1 MSTCNTFKK
10 RLSERGIVIKKLGS
24 GSTGITFSVC
34 DSKPYCDFE
43 ERKSIKVSRISKHSK
58 KKTQPEIDYEIN
70 LELMKMLKYTPHINS
85 VYSQIKCG
93 FFPSLMDNQNDE
105 VYFKYLDWSSK
116 YKIRNGNPITVTTME
131 LGNYDFFD
139 HVKYITSL
147 RELKEIMFQFVYTL
161 AVVQYYIKG
170 FKHGDLKEDN
180 LLIYLRTN
188 QPSGKN
194 TYEILGKTYSMDNR
208 TPHIKLIDFDFAA
221 SDKIPNCRQPALTDK
236 ELSAEYKKLDCNE
249 QSLKYSR
256 YLGLTSNYKPHY
268 DLFYFLNRLTI
279 VHFTRDKYPEF
290 NKFLSTLLPKEYQS
304 ANLVQG
310 EEKVIIDGRLATND
324 KSMIAGIRSPVELL
338 MYDVF
343 DDLIDTKVIS
353 RKDSKKKKS
362 SRSRKKSSKIS
373 SKVINNYKSGI
384 GTEDIEE
391 RPDLFI

>member
-34 DSKPYCDFE
+34 DSKPYCEFE

-93 FFPSLMDNQNDE
+93 FFSSLMDNQNDE

-116 YKIRNGNPITVTTME
+116 YKIRKGNPITVTTME

-139 HVKYITSL
+139 HVNYIDSL
-147 RELKEIMFQFVYTL
+147 RELKELMFQFVYTL

-180 LLIYLRTN
+180 LLIYLRIN
-188 QPSGKN
+188 KPSGIN
-194 TYEILGKTYSMDNR
+194 TYEILGKTYSMNNR
-208 TPHIKLIDFDFAA
+208 TPHVKLIDFDFAA
-221 SDKIPNCRQPALTDK
+221 TDTIHNCRQPALTDE
-236 ELSAEYKKLDCNE
+236 ELSAEYKQLDCNE
-249 QSLKYSR
+249 QSIQDSR

-268 DLFYFLNRLTI
+268 DLFYFLNRLTTA
-279 VHFTRDKYPEF
+279 HFTRDKYPEF
-290 NKFLSTLLPKEYQS
+290 NKFLSTLLPKEYQHES
-304 ANLVQG
+304 LIKG
-310 EEKVIIDGRLATND
+310 MEKVIIDGRLATND

-338 MYDVF
+338 MSDVF

-353 RKDSKKKKS
+353 RKESKKKKS
-362 SRSRKKSSKIS
+362 SRIKKKSSRIS

-391 RPDLFI
+391 RHDLFI